1 MKSFKQFLNEET
13 MPYAGTAK
21 GIINIENS
29 SVRDGLNSQLA
40 GVTTG
45 KFVTPYIA
53 LERVSK
59 ALANFHIFIPRHSFL
74 EGDSGMLVWPINQ
87 FGIKFG
93 QQNDGTFVQDGEV
106 LKDTS
111 KGIHPEGEDNKV
123 VSEPN
128 KNVEK
133 PFSVIFEYR
142 QSDCGMFNIF
152 CEVITQEE
160 LDEILSDLEDEMNDD
175 DDEEDLNEGT
185 VDEACWEG
193 YRKDGMKKMFGKMY
207 PNCVKVDEEDQLD
220 ETSDEKKK
228 EYAGKAIPSK
238 AGADFEMGKNRN
250 PFSPEYKKASNTS
263 RKRDAGLR
271 RLIRSTV
278 KEEKFTNRVPSEN
291 PYGNLDAAKKEM
303 NKPKPV
309 PTRNTKDL
317 DNRNRD
323 AEDNTVVE
331 GNKENKEKKKEALIK
346 SSGKKNL
353 RDVRAQMKDRVNR
366 DFDPR
371 ALKVMEE
378 ENLDE
383 VTPGFIRKEYLP
395 KARPQLAKAKSA
407 LLASKSS
414 QAQDKLMKFIK
425 KRGRGVSRAE
435 NKLTKGVMSQFNQ
448 NIKDTFSPEK
458 VAKLFAAQKA
468 SQKAEMKD
476 KKEK

>member
-21 GIINIENS
+21 GIVDIENS

-74 EGDSGMLVWPINQ
+74 EGDSGMFVWPINQ

-128 KNVEK
+128 KNAEK
-133 PFSVIFEYR
+133 PLSVIFEYR

-175 DDEEDLNEGT
+175 EEEDLNEGT

-207 PNCVKVDEEDQLD
+207 PNCVKADEEHQLD
-220 ETSDEKKK
+220 ETSAEKKK
-228 EYAGKAIPSK
+228 EYADKAISSK
-238 AGADFEMGKNRN
+238 AGADFETGKNRN
-250 PFSPEYKKASNTS
+250 PFSPEYKKATNTS

-278 KEEKFTNRVPSEN
+278 KEEKFTNRVPSAN

-317 DNRNRD
+317 DHMNRD
-323 AEDNTVVE
+323 DDDNTVVE

-378 ENLDE
+378 EENLEE
-383 VTPGFIRKEYLP
+383 VSSEFIRKKYLP
-395 KARPQLAKAKSA
+395 KARPQLAQAKSA
-407 LLASKSS
+407 LLSSKNL
-414 QAQDKLMKFIK
+414 QTQDKLMKFIK

>member
-175 DDEEDLNEGT
+175 DEEDLNE
-185 VDEACWEG
+185 EH
-193 YRKDGMKKMFGKMY
+193 
-207 PNCVKVDEEDQLD
+207 QLD

-228 EYAGKAIPSK
+228 EYAGKAISSK
-238 AGADFEMGKNRN
+238 AGADFETGKNRN

-278 KEEKFTNRVPSEN
+278 KEEKFTNRAPSAN

-303 NKPKPV
+303 SKPKPV

-378 ENLDE
+378 EENLDE
-383 VTPGFIRKEYLP
+383 VSSDFIKKKYLP
-395 KARPQLAKAKSA
+395 KARPQLAQAKSA

-458 VAKLFAAQKA
+458 VAKLFSAQKA